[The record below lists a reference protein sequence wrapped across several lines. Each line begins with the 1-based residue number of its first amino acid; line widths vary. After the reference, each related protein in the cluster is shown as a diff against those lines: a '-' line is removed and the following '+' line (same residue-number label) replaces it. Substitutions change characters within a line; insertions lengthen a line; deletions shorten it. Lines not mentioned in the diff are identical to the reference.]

1 MRDVFQQELQ
11 EVQQRL
17 VEIAELVAEAMR
29 KGTTAFQNSDI
40 ALAEQVIEEDA
51 HIDEL
56 ALTLDELAIQIL
68 ARQQPVARDLRVVVS
83 ALRISANLER
93 MGDMAEHLS
102 QLTRYRFPD
111 KVIAKGLRSTFK
123 EMGEIDIEIAE
134 KLIKM
139 LRSQELKQLEKI
151 RDLDDK
157 IDSLHLSVFD
167 KVLSDT
173 WAGTSMDTV
182 DATLASRYYERFS
195 DHAISIA
202 RKVAYL
208 STGEWAPDI
217 DEITESKA

>member
-1 MRDVFQQELQ
+1 MRDVFQQELH

-29 KGTTAFQNSDI
+29 KGTTAFQTSDI

-56 ALTLDELAIQIL
+56 ALTLDELSIQIL

-83 ALRISANLER
+83 ALRMSASLER
-93 MGDMAEHLS
+93 MGDMAEHLA

-123 EMGEIDIEIAE
+123 EMGELDIKIAE

-139 LRSQELKQLEKI
+139 LKTQDMKFVDAI
-151 RDLDDK
+151 RDIDDQ
-157 IDSLHLSVFD
+157 IDALHLSVFD
-167 KVLSDT
+167 KVLSEA
-173 WAGTSMDTV
+173 WGGTSMDTV

-202 RKVAYL
+202 RKVKYL
-208 STGEWAPDI
+208 STGEWAP
-217 DEITESKA
+217 ELSSEEA

>member
-1 MRDVFQQELQ
+1 MREVFQQELH

-29 KGTTAFQNSDI
+29 KATTAFQDSDI
-40 ALAEQVIEEDA
+40 TLAEQVIEEDA
-51 HIDEL
+51 RIDEL
-56 ALTLDELAIQIL
+56 ALTLDELSIQIL

-83 ALRISANLER
+83 SLRISASLER
-93 MGDMAEHLS
+93 MGDMAEHLA
-102 QLTRYRFPD
+102 QLTRYRFPE

-123 EMGEIDIEIAE
+123 EMGELDIKIAE

-139 LRSQELKQLEKI
+139 LKSQELKQLEAV

-157 IDSLHLSVFD
+157 IDALHLSVFD

-173 WAGTSMDTV
+173 WGGTNMDTV

-202 RKVAYL
+202 RKVTYL
-208 STGEWAPDI
+208 STGERSPDI
-217 DEITESKA
+217 AEITEAQA

>member
-29 KGTTAFQNSDI
+29 KGTTAFQESDI

-51 HIDEL
+51 RIDEL

-83 ALRISANLER
+83 ALRISASLER
-93 MGDMAEHLS
+93 MGDMAEHLA

-123 EMGEIDIEIAE
+123 EMGELDIKIAE

-139 LRSQELKQLEKI
+139 LKTQDMKFVDAI
-151 RDLDDK
+151 RDIDDK
-157 IDSLHLSVFD
+157 IDALHLSVFS
-167 KVLSDT
+167 KVLDQA
-173 WAGTSMDTV
+173 WGGTSMDTV

-202 RKVAYL
+202 RKVKYL
-208 STGEWAPDI
+208 STGEWAP
-217 DEITESKA
+217 ELSEPAE

>member
-1 MRDVFQQELQ
+1 MRDVFQQELH

-29 KGTTAFQNSDI
+29 KATTAFQDSDI
-40 ALAEQVIEEDA
+40 TLAEEVIEEDA

-83 ALRISANLER
+83 ALRMSANLER
-93 MGDMAEHLS
+93 MGDMAEHLA

-111 KVIAKGLRSTFK
+111 KVIAKGLRTTFK
-123 EMGEIDIEIAE
+123 EMGEIDIQIAE

-139 LRSQELKQLEKI
+139 LKSQELKQLEKI

>member
-1 MRDVFQQELQ
+1 MRDVFQQELH

-29 KGTTAFQNSDI
+29 KGTTAFQASDI

-51 HIDEL
+51 RIDEL
-56 ALTLDELAIQIL
+56 ALTLDELSIQIL

-83 ALRISANLER
+83 SLRISASLER
-93 MGDMAEHLS
+93 MGDMAEHLA

-123 EMGEIDIEIAE
+123 EMGELDIKIAE

-139 LRSQELKQLEKI
+139 LKTQDMKFVDAI
-151 RDLDDK
+151 RDIDDQ
-157 IDSLHLSVFD
+157 IDALHLSVFD
-167 KVLSDT
+167 KVLSEA
-173 WAGTSMDTV
+173 WGGTSMDTV

-202 RKVAYL
+202 RKVKYL
-208 STGEWAPDI
+208 STGEWAP
-217 DEITESKA
+217 ELATEEA

>member
-1 MRDVFQQELQ
+1 MRDVFQQELH

-29 KGTTAFQNSDI
+29 KATTAFQDSDI

-51 HIDEL
+51 RIDEL
-56 ALTLDELAIQIL
+56 ALTLDELSIQIL

-83 ALRISANLER
+83 SLRISASLER
-93 MGDMAEHLS
+93 MGDMAEHLA
-102 QLTRYRFPD
+102 QLTRYRFPE

-123 EMGEIDIEIAE
+123 EMGEIDIKIAE

-139 LRSQELKQLEKI
+139 LKSQELKQLEAV

-157 IDSLHLSVFD
+157 IDALHLSVFD

-173 WAGTSMDTV
+173 WGGTNMDTV

-202 RKVAYL
+202 RKVTYL
-208 STGEWAPDI
+208 STGEWSPDI
-217 DEITESKA
+217 AEIAEAQA

>member
-1 MRDVFQQELQ
+1 MRDVFQQELH

-17 VEIAELVAEAMR
+17 VEVAELVAEAMR
-29 KGTTAFQNSDI
+29 KGTTAFQTSDI

-51 HIDEL
+51 RIDEL
-56 ALTLDELAIQIL
+56 ALTLDELSIQIL

-83 ALRISANLER
+83 ALRISASLER
-93 MGDMAEHLS
+93 MGDMAEHIA

-123 EMGEIDIEIAE
+123 EMGELDIKIAD

-139 LRSQELKQLEKI
+139 LKTQDLKFVDAI
-151 RDLDDK
+151 RDIDDK
-157 IDSLHLSVFD
+157 VDSLHLAVFN
-167 KVLSDT
+167 KVLDEA

-202 RKVAYL
+202 RKIKYL
-208 STGEWAPDI
+208 STGEWAP
-217 DEITESKA
+217 ELSE

>member
-29 KGTTAFQNSDI
+29 KGTTAFQESDI

-51 HIDEL
+51 RIDEL

-83 ALRISANLER
+83 ALRISASLER
-93 MGDMAEHLS
+93 MGDMAEHLA

-123 EMGEIDIEIAE
+123 EMGELDIKIAE

-139 LRSQELKQLEKI
+139 LKTQDMKFVDAI
-151 RDLDDK
+151 RDIDDK
-157 IDSLHLSVFD
+157 IDALHLSVFN
-167 KVLSDT
+167 KVLDQA
-173 WAGTSMDTV
+173 WGGTSMDTV

-202 RKVAYL
+202 RKVKYL
-208 STGEWAPDI
+208 STGEWAP
-217 DEITESKA
+217 ELSEPAE

>member
-29 KGTTAFQNSDI
+29 KATTAFQDSDI
-40 ALAEQVIEEDA
+40 TLAEEVIEEDA
-51 HIDEL
+51 RIDEL

-83 ALRISANLER
+83 ALRMSANLER
-93 MGDMAEHLS
+93 MGDMAEHLA

-111 KVIAKGLRSTFK
+111 KVIAKGLRTTFK
-123 EMGEIDIEIAE
+123 EMGEIDIQIAE

-139 LRSQELKQLEKI
+139 LKSQELKQLEKI

-217 DEITESKA
+217 DEITDSKA

>member
-1 MRDVFQQELQ
+1 MRDVFQQELH

-29 KGTTAFQNSDI
+29 KATTAFQNSDI
-40 ALAEQVIEEDA
+40 SLAEQVIEEDA

-83 ALRISANLER
+83 ALRMSASLER
-93 MGDMAEHLS
+93 MGDMAEHLA
-102 QLTRYRFPD
+102 QLTRYRFPE
-111 KVIAKGLRSTFK
+111 KVIAKGLRTTFT
-123 EMGEIDIEIAE
+123 EMGEIDIKIAE

-139 LRSQELKQLEKI
+139 LKTQQLKHVDTI

-157 IDSLHLSVFD
+157 IDALHLSVFD

-173 WAGTSMDTV
+173 WAGTNMDTV

-202 RKVAYL
+202 RKVMYL
-208 STGEWAPDI
+208 STGEWAP
-217 DEITESKA
+217 ELGAEE

>member
-17 VEIAELVAEAMR
+17 VEIAVLVAEAMR
-29 KGTTAFQNSDI
+29 KATTAFQDSDI
-40 ALAEQVIEEDA
+40 TLAEEVIEEDA
-51 HIDEL
+51 RIDEL

-83 ALRISANLER
+83 ALRMSANLER
-93 MGDMAEHLS
+93 MGDMAEHLA

-111 KVIAKGLRSTFK
+111 KVIAKGLRTTFK
-123 EMGEIDIEIAE
+123 EMGEIDIQIAE

-139 LRSQELKQLEKI
+139 LKSQELKQLEKI

>member
-29 KGTTAFQNSDI
+29 KGPTAFQNSDI

>member
-1 MRDVFQQELQ
+1 MRDVFQQELH

-17 VEIAELVAEAMR
+17 VEVAELVAEAMR
-29 KGTTAFQNSDI
+29 KGTTAFQTSDI

-51 HIDEL
+51 RIDEL
-56 ALTLDELAIQIL
+56 ALTLDELSIQIL

-83 ALRISANLER
+83 ALRISASLER
-93 MGDMAEHLS
+93 MGDMAEHLA

-123 EMGEIDIEIAE
+123 EMGELDIKIAE

-139 LRSQELKQLEKI
+139 LKTQDMKFVDAI
-151 RDLDDK
+151 RDIDDK
-157 IDSLHLSVFD
+157 VDSLHLAVFN
-167 KVLSDT
+167 KVLDEA

-202 RKVAYL
+202 RKVKYL
-208 STGEWAPDI
+208 STGEWAP
-217 DEITESKA
+217 ELSE

>member
-1 MRDVFQQELQ
+1 MRDVFQQELH
-11 EVQQRL
+11 EVQKRL

-29 KGTTAFQNSDI
+29 KGTTAFQTSDI
-40 ALAEQVIEEDA
+40 AMAEQVIEEDA
-51 HIDEL
+51 RIDEL

-83 ALRISANLER
+83 ALRISASLER
-93 MGDMAEHLS
+93 MGDMAEHLA

-123 EMGEIDIEIAE
+123 EMGELDIKIAE

-139 LRSQELKQLEKI
+139 LKTQDMKFVDAI
-151 RDLDDK
+151 RDIDDK
-157 IDSLHLSVFD
+157 IDALHLSVFN
-167 KVLSDT
+167 KVLDEA

-202 RKVAYL
+202 RKVKYL
-208 STGEWAPDI
+208 STGEWAPELSADS
-217 DEITESKA
+217 E

>member
-1 MRDVFQQELQ
+1 MRDVFQQELH

-29 KGTTAFQNSDI
+29 KATTAFQNSDI
-40 ALAEQVIEEDA
+40 SLAEQVIEEDA
-51 HIDEL
+51 RIDEL

-83 ALRISANLER
+83 ALRMSASLER
-93 MGDMAEHLS
+93 MGDMAEHLA
-102 QLTRYRFPD
+102 QLTRYRLPE
-111 KVIAKGLRSTFK
+111 KVIAKGLRTTFT
-123 EMGEIDIEIAE
+123 EMGEIDIKIAE

-139 LRSQELKQLEKI
+139 LKTQQLKHVDTI

-157 IDSLHLSVFD
+157 IDALHLSVFD

-173 WAGTSMDTV
+173 WAGTNMDTV

-202 RKVAYL
+202 RKVMYL
-208 STGEWAPDI
+208 STGEWAP
-217 DEITESKA
+217 ELGAEE

>member
-17 VEIAELVAEAMR
+17 VEIAELVADAMR
-29 KGTTAFQNSDI
+29 KGTTAFQESDI

-51 HIDEL
+51 RIDEL

-83 ALRISANLER
+83 ALRISASLER
-93 MGDMAEHLS
+93 MGDMAEHLA

-123 EMGEIDIEIAE
+123 EMGELDIKIAE

-139 LRSQELKQLEKI
+139 LKTQDMKFVDAI
-151 RDLDDK
+151 RDIDDK
-157 IDSLHLSVFD
+157 IDALHLSVFS
-167 KVLSDT
+167 KVLDQA
-173 WAGTSMDTV
+173 WGGTSMDTV

-202 RKVAYL
+202 RKVKYL
-208 STGEWAPDI
+208 STGEWAP
-217 DEITESKA
+217 ELSEPAE